1 MLRIFFDNTE
11 LSSDDIISFS
21 QTVKPFSN
29 RFKAGVTVCR
39 QFDLEI
45 IKGGKIKLG
54 YDDIGFYVATNEG
67 GENTADVGIDV
78 NGIYYSKDTILNKM
92 NIGIDSQ
99 GVYATD
105 ESTVEF
111 AIPETVRIYEDN
123 LLYATL
129 VVDSYDDKDKQRL
142 SLTLTDEMVRFNKT
156 LTYENKTIKQIL
168 NQICND
174 HGINLI
180 TQSFYMAEQVI
191 SWGSG
196 EVSERD
202 FIGYVAEVNGGYAY
216 INNEGNL
223 CIEPYSNVSK
233 GNIDLATCSDITVG
247 NHHKIGRVY
256 VELAEATQYYPEQ
269 SNLDTLYLDPNNIL
283 LSDSGSYTIQGIVKH
298 IHGVVNGFEF
308 YDITVEK
315 CPILPN
321 VRACQII
328 TIDKYP
334 TLVTIDWDFNL
345 SFFGGYELQLDSNL
359 QEETTVSDTAMLA
372 KLKKIKIQVDRE
384 IGQISQQI
392 FDVNKSMTT
401 VTKTADNASLV
412 ANSAKDTADSAS
424 TKADDAA
431 KKADSVNKK
440 ADEIAGNVNNLGQ
453 TVEALEGNVADN
465 SNKINDASNQGN
477 DNTIQIETLIT
488 RMSELIQTSDAIAL
502 TVSKIETASGDN
514 SKVLSSLQT
523 SFKVQ
528 ADGAYISQ
536 GKEGSYTKITDK
548 GMDIYAEGVR
558 AAYARIDGFYASDY
572 ITNGWHM
579 MTSNGNNS
587 FNFIRKDYK

>member
-21 QTVKPFSN
+21 QTVKPFQN

-54 YDDIGFYVATNEG
+54 DDDIGFYVATNEG
-67 GENTADVGIDV
+67 GENTVDVGIDV
-78 NGIYYSKDTILNKM
+78 NGIYYSKDTILNKI

-105 ESTVEF
+105 EPTVEF

-156 LTYENKTIKQIL
+156 LTYENKTVKQIL
-168 NQICND
+168 NQICAS

-180 TQSFYMAEQVI
+180 TQSFYMADQVI

-223 CIEPYSNVSK
+223 CIEPYSNLSK
-233 GNIDLATCSDITVG
+233 GNIDLVMCSDITVG
-247 NHHKIGRVY
+247 NHHKFGRVY
-256 VELAEATQYYPEQ
+256 VELAEATQYYPDK

-283 LSDSGSYTIQGIVKH
+283 LSDSGNYTIQGIVKH
-298 IHGVVNGFEF
+298 IQGVINGFEF
-308 YDITVEK
+308 YDVSVDK
-315 CPILPN
+315 CPILSN

-334 TLVTIDWDFNL
+334 TLVTIEWNYNL

-392 FDVNKSMTT
+392 TDVNKSMTT
-401 VTKTADNASLV
+401 VIK
-412 ANSAKDTADSAS
+412 
-424 TKADDAA
+424 KADDANT
-431 KKADSVNKK
+431 KTDN
-440 ADEIAGNVNNLGQ
+440 IAGTVENLGQ
-453 TVEALEGNVADN
+453 TVGTLEGNVADN
-465 SNKINDASNQGN
+465 SGKINDASNQGN
-477 DNTIQIETLIT
+477 NNAVQIETLIT
-488 RMSELIQTSDAIAL
+488 RMSELVQTSDAIAL

-558 AAYARIDGFYASDY
+558 AAYARVDGFYASDY

-579 MTSNGNNS
+579 MTSNSNNS

>member
-11 LSSDDIISFS
+11 LNSDDIISFS
-21 QTVKPFSN
+21 QTVKPFNNS
-29 RFKAGVTVCR
+29 FKAGVTVCR

-45 IKGGKIKLG
+45 LKGGKIKLG
-54 YDDIGFYVATNEG
+54 DDDIGFYVATNEG
-67 GENTADVGIDV
+67 GENTANVGIDV
-78 NGIYYSKDTILNKM
+78 NGIYYSKETILNKI

-105 ESTVEF
+105 EPQVEF
-111 AIPETVRIYEDN
+111 SLPEKVRIYEDN

-129 VVDSYDDKDKQRL
+129 VVDSCDDNDKRSI
-142 SLTLTDEMVRFNKT
+142 SLTLTDQMVRFNKT
-156 LTYENKTIKQIL
+156 LTYENKSVKQIL
-168 NQICND
+168 NQICAS

-180 TQSFYMAEQVI
+180 TQSFYMADQVI

-223 CIEPYSNVSK
+223 CIEPYSNLSK
-233 GNIDLATCSDITVG
+233 GNIDLVMCSDITVG
-247 NHHKIGRVY
+247 NHHKYGRVY
-256 VELAEATQYYPEQ
+256 VELAEATQYYPDK

-283 LSDSGSYTIQGIVKH
+283 LSDSGNYTIQGIVKH
-298 IHGVVNGFEF
+298 IQGVINGFEF
-308 YDITVEK
+308 YDVSVDK

-334 TLVTIDWDFNL
+334 TLVTIEWNYNL

-392 FDVNKSMTT
+392 TDVNEIMTT
-401 VTKTADNASLV
+401 VTK
-412 ANSAKDTADSAS
+412 
-424 TKADDAA
+424 KADDANT
-431 KKADSVNKK
+431 KADN
-440 ADEIAGNVNNLGQ
+440 IAGTVENLGQ
-453 TVEALEGNVADN
+453 AVGTLEGNVADN
-465 SNKINDASNQGN
+465 SGKINDASNQGN
-477 DNTIQIETLIT
+477 NNAVQIETLIT

-558 AAYARIDGFYASDY
+558 AAYARVDGFYASDY

>member
-1 MLRIFFDNTE
+1 MLRIFFDNIE

-21 QTVKPFSN
+21 QTVKPFNNS
-29 RFKAGVTVCR
+29 FKAGVTVCR

-45 IKGGKIKLG
+45 LKGGKIKLG
-54 YDDIGFYVATNEG
+54 EDDIGFYVATNEG

-78 NGIYYSKDTILNKM
+78 NGIYYSKDTILNKL
-92 NIGIDSQ
+92 NVGVDSQ

-105 ESTVEF
+105 EPQVEF
-111 AIPETVRIYEDN
+111 SLPEKVRIYEDN

-129 VVDSYDDKDKQRL
+129 VVDSFDDKDKQRL
-142 SLTLTDEMVRFNKT
+142 SLTLTDKMVRFNKT
-156 LTYENKTIKQIL
+156 LTYENKTVKQIL
-168 NQICND
+168 NQICNG

-247 NHHKIGRVY
+247 NHHKFGRVY

-283 LSDSGSYTIQGIVKH
+283 LSDSGNYTIQGIVKH
-298 IHGVVNGFEF
+298 IQGVINGFEF
-308 YDITVEK
+308 YDVSVDK

-334 TLVTIDWDFNL
+334 TLVTIEWNYNL

-392 FDVNKSMTT
+392 TDVNKSMAT
-401 VTKTADNASLV
+401 VSKKADNASLV
-412 ANSAKDTADSAS
+412 AGSAKETADSANAKADS
-424 TKADDAA
+424 ANTKADE
-431 KKADSVNKK
+431 V
-440 ADEIAGNVNNLGQ
+440 AGAVNNLGQ
-453 TVEALEGNVADN
+453 TVADN
-465 SNKINDASNQGN
+465 SGKINDASNQGN
-477 DNTIQIETLIT
+477 NNAVQIETLIT

-558 AAYARIDGFYASDY
+558 AAYARVDGFYASDY

-587 FNFIRKDYK
+587 FNFIRKDFK

>member
-21 QTVKPFSN
+21 QTVKPFQN

-54 YDDIGFYVATNEG
+54 DDDIGFYVATNEG
-67 GENTADVGIDV
+67 GENTVDVGIDV
-78 NGIYYSKDTILNKM
+78 NGIYYSKDTILNKI

-105 ESTVEF
+105 EPTVEF

-156 LTYENKTIKQIL
+156 LTYENKSVKQIL
-168 NQICND
+168 NQICNG

-180 TQSFYMAEQVI
+180 TQSFYMADQVI

-223 CIEPYSNVSK
+223 CIEPYSNLSK
-233 GNIDLATCSDITVG
+233 GNIDLVMCSDITVG
-247 NHHKIGRVY
+247 NHHKYGRVY
-256 VELAEATQYYPEQ
+256 VELAEATQYYPDK

-283 LSDSGSYTIQGIVKH
+283 LSDSGNYTIQGIVKH
-298 IHGVVNGFEF
+298 IQGVINGFEF
-308 YDITVEK
+308 YDVSVDK

-334 TLVTIDWDFNL
+334 TLVTIEWNYNL

-359 QEETTVSDTAMLA
+359 QEETTVNDTAMLA

-392 FDVNKSMTT
+392 TDVSKSMTT
-401 VTKTADNASLV
+401 VTKKADDAY
-412 ANSAKDTADSAS
+412 
-424 TKADDAA
+424 TKADDANT
-431 KKADSVNKK
+431 KADNIV
-440 ADEIAGNVNNLGQ
+440 GTVNNLGQ
-453 TVEALEGNVADN
+453 AVGTLEGNVADN
-465 SNKINDASNQGN
+465 SGKINDASNQGN
-477 DNTIQIETLIT
+477 NNAVQIETLIT

-579 MTSNGNNS
+579 MTSNSNNS

>member
-21 QTVKPFSN
+21 QTVKPFQN

-54 YDDIGFYVATNEG
+54 DDDIGFYVATNEG
-67 GENTADVGIDV
+67 GENTANVGIDV
-78 NGIYYSKDTILNKM
+78 NGIYYSKDTILNKI

-105 ESTVEF
+105 EPTVEF

-156 LTYENKTIKQIL
+156 LTYENKTVKQIL
-168 NQICND
+168 NQICAS

-180 TQSFYMAEQVI
+180 TQSFYMADQVI

-223 CIEPYSNVSK
+223 CIEPYSNLSK

-247 NHHKIGRVY
+247 NHHKYGRVY
-256 VELAEATQYYPEQ
+256 VELAEATQYYPDK

-283 LSDSGSYTIQGIVKH
+283 LSDSGNYTIQGIVKH
-298 IHGVVNGFEF
+298 IQGVINGFEF
-308 YDITVEK
+308 YDVSVDK

-334 TLVTIDWDFNL
+334 TLVTIEWNYNL

-392 FDVNKSMTT
+392 TDVNKSMTT
-401 VTKTADNASLV
+401 VTKKADDASLV

-424 TKADDAA
+424 TKADDANT
-431 KKADSVNKK
+431 KADN
-440 ADEIAGNVNNLGQ
+440 IAGTVENLGQ
-453 TVEALEGNVADN
+453 AVGTLEGNVADN
-465 SNKINDASNQGN
+465 SGKINDASNQGN
-477 DNTIQIETLIT
+477 NNAVQIETLIT

-548 GMDIYAEGVR
+548 GMDIYADGVR
-558 AAYARIDGFYASDY
+558 AAYARVDGFYASDY

>member
-11 LSSDDIISFS
+11 LNSDDIISLS
-21 QTVKPFSN
+21 QTVKPFNNS
-29 RFKAGVTVCR
+29 FKAGVTVCR

-45 IKGGKIKLG
+45 LKGGKIKLG
-54 YDDIGFYVATNEG
+54 TDIMGFYVATNES
-67 GENTADVGIDV
+67 GENTANVGTDV
-78 NGIYYSKDTILNKM
+78 NGIYYSKETVLNKL
-92 NIGIDSQ
+92 NVGIDSQ

-105 ESTVEF
+105 EPQVDFSL
-111 AIPETVRIYEDN
+111 PEKVRIYEDN

-129 VVDSYDDKDKQRL
+129 VVDSCDDKDKRSI

-156 LTYENKTIKQIL
+156 LTYENKTVKQII
-168 NQICND
+168 NQICVS
-174 HGINLI
+174 HGIELV
-180 TQSFYMAEQVI
+180 TQSFYMADQAI

-223 CIEPYSNVSK
+223 CIEPYSNISK
-233 GNIDLATCSDITVG
+233 GNIDLAKCSDITVG
-247 NHHKIGRVY
+247 NHHKFGRVY
-256 VELAEATQYYPEQ
+256 VELAEATQYYPDK

-283 LSDSGSYTIQGIVKH
+283 LSDSGNYTIQGIVKH
-298 IHGVVNGFEF
+298 IHGVINGFEF
-308 YDITVEK
+308 YDVSVEK

-334 TLVTIDWDFNL
+334 TLATIEWGYNL

-392 FDVNKSMTT
+392 TDVNKSMAT
-401 VTKTADNASLV
+401 VSKKADDASLV

-424 TKADDAA
+424 AKADD
-431 KKADSVNKK
+431 V
-440 ADEIAGNVNNLGQ
+440 AGAVNNLGQ
-453 TVEALEGNVADN
+453 TVADN
-465 SNKINDASNQGN
+465 SGKINDASNQGN
-477 DNTIQIETLIT
+477 NNAVQIETLIT

-558 AAYARIDGFYASDY
+558 AAYARVDGFYASDY

-587 FNFIRKDYK
+587 FNFIRKDFK

>member
-1 MLRIFFDNTE
+1 MLRIFFDNIE

-21 QTVKPFSN
+21 QTVKPFNNS
-29 RFKAGVTVCR
+29 FKAGVTVCR

-45 IKGGKIKLG
+45 LKGGKIKLG
-54 YDDIGFYVATNEG
+54 EDDIGFYVATNEG

-105 ESTVEF
+105 EPSVEF

-129 VVDSYDDKDKQRL
+129 VVDSFDDKDKQRL
-142 SLTLTDEMVRFNKT
+142 SLTLTDKMVRFNKT
-156 LTYENKTIKQIL
+156 LTYENKTVKQIL
-168 NQICND
+168 NQICNG

-247 NHHKIGRVY
+247 NHHKFGRVY
-256 VELAEATQYYPEQ
+256 VELAEATQYYPDK

-283 LSDSGSYTIQGIVKH
+283 LSDSGNYTIQGIVKH
-298 IHGVVNGFEF
+298 IHGVINGFEF
-308 YDITVEK
+308 YDVSVEK

-334 TLVTIDWDFNL
+334 TLATIEWGYNL

-392 FDVNKSMTT
+392 TDVNKSMAT
-401 VTKTADNASLV
+401 VSKKADNASLV
-412 ANSAKDTADSAS
+412 AGSAKETADSANAKADS
-424 TKADDAA
+424 ANTKADE
-431 KKADSVNKK
+431 V
-440 ADEIAGNVNNLGQ
+440 AGAVNNLGQ
-453 TVEALEGNVADN
+453 TVADN
-465 SNKINDASNQGN
+465 SGKINDASNQGN
-477 DNTIQIETLIT
+477 NNAVQIETLIT

>member
-21 QTVKPFSN
+21 QTVKPFQN

-54 YDDIGFYVATNEG
+54 DDDIGFYVATNEG
-67 GENTADVGIDV
+67 GENTVDVGIDV
-78 NGIYYSKDTILNKM
+78 NGIYYSKDTILNKI

-105 ESTVEF
+105 EPTVEF

-156 LTYENKTIKQIL
+156 LTYENKSVKQIL
-168 NQICND
+168 NQICAS

-180 TQSFYMAEQVI
+180 TQSFYMADQVI

-223 CIEPYSNVSK
+223 CIEPYSNLSK
-233 GNIDLATCSDITVG
+233 GNIDLVMCSDITVG
-247 NHHKIGRVY
+247 NHHKYGRVY
-256 VELAEATQYYPEQ
+256 VELAEATQYYPDK

-283 LSDSGSYTIQGIVKH
+283 LSDSGNYTIQGIVKH
-298 IHGVVNGFEF
+298 IQGVINGFEF
-308 YDITVEK
+308 YDVSVDK

-334 TLVTIDWDFNL
+334 TLVTIEWNYNL

-359 QEETTVSDTAMLA
+359 QEETTVNDTAMLA

-392 FDVNKSMTT
+392 TDVSKSMTT
-401 VTKTADNASLV
+401 VTKKADDAY
-412 ANSAKDTADSAS
+412 
-424 TKADDAA
+424 TKADDANT
-431 KKADSVNKK
+431 KADNIV
-440 ADEIAGNVNNLGQ
+440 GTVNNLGQ
-453 TVEALEGNVADN
+453 AVGTLEGNVADN
-465 SNKINDASNQGN
+465 SGKINDASNQGN
-477 DNTIQIETLIT
+477 DNAVQIETLIT

-579 MTSNGNNS
+579 MTSNSNNS

>member
-1 MLRIFFDNTE
+1 MLRIFFDNIE

-21 QTVKPFSN
+21 QTVKPFNNS
-29 RFKAGVTVCR
+29 FKAGVTVCR

-45 IKGGKIKLG
+45 LKGGKIKLG
-54 YDDIGFYVATNEG
+54 EDDIGFYVATNEG

-105 ESTVEF
+105 EPSVEF

-129 VVDSYDDKDKQRL
+129 VVDSCDDKDKRSI

-156 LTYENKTIKQIL
+156 LTYENNTVKQII
-168 NQICND
+168 NQICVS
-174 HGINLI
+174 HGIELV
-180 TQSFYMAEQVI
+180 TQSFYMADQAI

-233 GNIDLATCSDITVG
+233 GNIDLAKCSDITVG
-247 NHHKIGRVY
+247 NHHKFGRVY
-256 VELAEATQYYPEQ
+256 VELAEATQYYPDK

-283 LSDSGSYTIQGIVKH
+283 LSDSGNYTIQGIVKH
-298 IHGVVNGFEF
+298 IQGVINGFEF
-308 YDITVEK
+308 YDVSVDK
-315 CPILPN
+315 CPILSN

-334 TLVTIDWDFNL
+334 TLVTIEWNYNL

-392 FDVNKSMTT
+392 TDVNKSMAT
-401 VTKTADNASLV
+401 VSKKADNASLV
-412 ANSAKDTADSAS
+412 AGSAKETADSANAKADS
-424 TKADDAA
+424 ANTKADE
-431 KKADSVNKK
+431 V
-440 ADEIAGNVNNLGQ
+440 AGAVNNLGQ
-453 TVEALEGNVADN
+453 TVADN
-465 SNKINDASNQGN
+465 SGKINDASNQGN
-477 DNTIQIETLIT
+477 NNAVQIETLIT

-558 AAYARIDGFYASDY
+558 AAYARVDGFYASDY

>member
-11 LSSDDIISFS
+11 LNSDDIISFS
-21 QTVKPFSN
+21 QTVKPFQN

-54 YDDIGFYVATNEG
+54 DDDIGFYVATNEG
-67 GENTADVGIDV
+67 GENTVDVGIDV
-78 NGIYYSKDTILNKM
+78 NGIYYSKDTILNKI

-105 ESTVEF
+105 EPTVEF

-156 LTYENKTIKQIL
+156 LTYENKTVKQIL
-168 NQICND
+168 NQICAS

-180 TQSFYMAEQVI
+180 TQSFYMADQVI

-223 CIEPYSNVSK
+223 CIEPYSNLSK
-233 GNIDLATCSDITVG
+233 GNIDLVMCSDITVG
-247 NHHKIGRVY
+247 NHHKYGRVY
-256 VELAEATQYYPEQ
+256 VELAEATQYYPDK

-283 LSDSGSYTIQGIVKH
+283 LSDSGNYTIQGIVKH
-298 IHGVVNGFEF
+298 IQGVINGFEF
-308 YDITVEK
+308 YDVSVDK
-315 CPILPN
+315 CPILSN

-334 TLVTIDWDFNL
+334 TLVTIEWNYNL

-392 FDVNKSMTT
+392 TDVNKSMTT
-401 VTKTADNASLV
+401 VIK
-412 ANSAKDTADSAS
+412 
-424 TKADDAA
+424 KADDANT
-431 KKADSVNKK
+431 KTDN
-440 ADEIAGNVNNLGQ
+440 IAGTVENLGQ
-453 TVEALEGNVADN
+453 TVGTLEGNVADN
-465 SNKINDASNQGN
+465 SGKINDASNQGN
-477 DNTIQIETLIT
+477 NNAVQIETLIT

-558 AAYARIDGFYASDY
+558 AAYARVDGFYASDY

>member
-21 QTVKPFSN
+21 QTVKPFQN

-54 YDDIGFYVATNEG
+54 DDDIGFYVATNEG
-67 GENTADVGIDV
+67 GENTVDVGIDV
-78 NGIYYSKDTILNKM
+78 NGIYYSKDTILNKI

-105 ESTVEF
+105 EPTVEF

-156 LTYENKTIKQIL
+156 LTYENKTVKQIL
-168 NQICND
+168 NQICAS

-180 TQSFYMAEQVI
+180 TQSFYMADQVI

-223 CIEPYSNVSK
+223 CIEPYSNLSK
-233 GNIDLATCSDITVG
+233 GNIDLVMCSDITVG
-247 NHHKIGRVY
+247 NHHKYGRVY
-256 VELAEATQYYPEQ
+256 VELAEATQYYPDK

-283 LSDSGSYTIQGIVKH
+283 LSDSGNYTIQGIVKH
-298 IHGVVNGFEF
+298 IQGVINGFEF
-308 YDITVEK
+308 YDVSVDK

-334 TLVTIDWDFNL
+334 TLVTIEWNYNL

-392 FDVNKSMTT
+392 TDVNKSMRT
-401 VTKTADNASLV
+401 VTKKADDASLV

-424 TKADDAA
+424 TKADDANT
-431 KKADSVNKK
+431 KADN
-440 ADEIAGNVNNLGQ
+440 IAGTVENLGQ
-453 TVEALEGNVADN
+453 AVGTLEGNVADN
-465 SNKINDASNQGN
+465 SGKINDASNQGN
-477 DNTIQIETLIT
+477 NNAVQIETLIT

-558 AAYARIDGFYASDY
+558 AAYARVDGFYASDY

>member
-1 MLRIFFDNTE
+1 MLRIFFDNIE

-21 QTVKPFSN
+21 QTVKPFNNS
-29 RFKAGVTVCR
+29 FKAGVTVCR

-45 IKGGKIKLG
+45 LKGGKIKLG
-54 YDDIGFYVATNEG
+54 EDDIGFYVATNEG

-105 ESTVEF
+105 EPSVEF

-129 VVDSYDDKDKQRL
+129 VVDSFDDKDKQRL
-142 SLTLTDEMVRFNKT
+142 SLTLTDKMVRFNKT
-156 LTYENKTIKQIL
+156 LTYENKTVKQIL
-168 NQICND
+168 NQICNG

-247 NHHKIGRVY
+247 NHHKFGRVY
-256 VELAEATQYYPEQ
+256 VELAEATQYYPDK

-283 LSDSGSYTIQGIVKH
+283 LSDSGNYTIQGIVKH
-298 IHGVVNGFEF
+298 IHGVINGFEF
-308 YDITVEK
+308 YDVSVEK

-334 TLVTIDWDFNL
+334 TLATIEWGYNL

-392 FDVNKSMTT
+392 TDVNKSMAT
-401 VTKTADNASLV
+401 VSKKADNASLV
-412 ANSAKDTADSAS
+412 AGSAKETADSANAKADS
-424 TKADDAA
+424 ANTKADE
-431 KKADSVNKK
+431 V
-440 ADEIAGNVNNLGQ
+440 AGAVNNLGQ
-453 TVEALEGNVADN
+453 TVADN
-465 SNKINDASNQGN
+465 SGKINDASNQGN
-477 DNTIQIETLIT
+477 NNAVQIETLIT

-558 AAYARIDGFYASDY
+558 AAYARVDGFYASDY

>member
-1 MLRIFFDNTE
+1 MLRIFFDNIE

-21 QTVKPFSN
+21 QTVKPFNNS
-29 RFKAGVTVCR
+29 FKAGVTVCR

-45 IKGGKIKLG
+45 LKGGKIKLG
-54 YDDIGFYVATNEG
+54 EDDIGFYVATNEG

-105 ESTVEF
+105 EPSVEF

-129 VVDSYDDKDKQRL
+129 VVDSCDDKDKRSI

-156 LTYENKTIKQIL
+156 LTYENNTVKQII
-168 NQICND
+168 NQICVS
-174 HGINLI
+174 HGIELV
-180 TQSFYMAEQVI
+180 TQSFYMADQAI

-233 GNIDLATCSDITVG
+233 GNIDLAKCSDITVG
-247 NHHKIGRVY
+247 NHHKFGRVY
-256 VELAEATQYYPEQ
+256 VELAEATQYYPDK

-283 LSDSGSYTIQGIVKH
+283 LSDSGNYTIQGIVKH
-298 IHGVVNGFEF
+298 IHGVINGFEF
-308 YDITVEK
+308 YDVSVEK

-334 TLVTIDWDFNL
+334 TLATIEWGYNL

-392 FDVNKSMTT
+392 TDVNKSMAT
-401 VTKTADNASLV
+401 VSKKADNASLV
-412 ANSAKDTADSAS
+412 AGSAKETADSANAKADS
-424 TKADDAA
+424 ANTKADE
-431 KKADSVNKK
+431 V
-440 ADEIAGNVNNLGQ
+440 AGAVNNLGQ
-453 TVEALEGNVADN
+453 TVADN
-465 SNKINDASNQGN
+465 SGKINDASNQGN
-477 DNTIQIETLIT
+477 NNAVQIETLIT

-558 AAYARIDGFYASDY
+558 AAYARVDGFYASDY

>member
-11 LSSDDIISFS
+11 LNSDDIISFS
-21 QTVKPFSN
+21 QTVKPFNNS
-29 RFKAGVTVCR
+29 FKAGVTVCR

-45 IKGGKIKLG
+45 LKGGKIKLG
-54 YDDIGFYVATNEG
+54 EDDIGFYAATNEG
-67 GENTADVGIDV
+67 GENTANVGIDV
-78 NGIYYSKDTILNKM
+78 NGIYYSKETIINKI

-105 ESTVEF
+105 EPQVEF
-111 AIPETVRIYEDN
+111 SLPEKVRIYEDN

-129 VVDSYDDKDKQRL
+129 VVDSCDDNDKRSI
-142 SLTLTDEMVRFNKT
+142 SLTLTDQMVRFNKT
-156 LTYENKTIKQIL
+156 LTYENKTVKQIL
-168 NQICND
+168 NQICVS
-174 HGINLI
+174 HGIELV
-180 TQSFYMAEQVI
+180 TQSFYMADQTI

-233 GNIDLATCSDITVG
+233 GNIDLAKCSDITVG
-247 NHHKIGRVY
+247 NHHKFGRVY
-256 VELAEATQYYPEQ
+256 VELAEATQYYPDK

-283 LSDSGSYTIQGIVKH
+283 LSDSGNYTIQEIIKH
-298 IHGVVNGFEF
+298 IHGVINGFEF
-308 YDITVEK
+308 YDVSVEK
-315 CPILPN
+315 CPILPGI
-321 VRACQII
+321 RACQLI

-334 TLVTIDWDFNL
+334 TLVTIEWDYNL

-392 FDVNKSMTT
+392 TDVNKSMAT
-401 VTKTADNASLV
+401 VSKKADNASLV
-412 ANSAKDTADSAS
+412 AGSAKDTADSANAKADS
-424 TKADDAA
+424 ANTKADE
-431 KKADSVNKK
+431 V
-440 ADEIAGNVNNLGQ
+440 AGVVNNLGQ
-453 TVEALEGNVADN
+453 TVADN
-465 SNKINDASNQGN
+465 SGKINDASNQGN
-477 DNTIQIETLIT
+477 NNAVQIETLIT

-558 AAYARIDGFYASDY
+558 AAYARVDGFYASDY

-587 FNFIRKDYK
+587 FNFIRKDFK

>member
-21 QTVKPFSN
+21 QTVKPFNNS
-29 RFKAGVTVCR
+29 FKAGVTVCR
-39 QFDLEI
+39 QFDIEI
-45 IKGGKIKLG
+45 LKGGKIKLG
-54 YDDIGFYVATNEG
+54 EDDIGFYAATNEG
-67 GENTADVGIDV
+67 GENTANVGIDV
-78 NGIYYSKDTILNKM
+78 NGIYYSKETILNKI

-105 ESTVEF
+105 EPQVEF
-111 AIPETVRIYEDN
+111 SLPEKVRIYEDN

-129 VVDSYDDKDKQRL
+129 VVDSCDDNDKRSI
-142 SLTLTDEMVRFNKT
+142 SLTLTDQMVRFNKT
-156 LTYENKTIKQIL
+156 LTYENKSVKQIL
-168 NQICND
+168 NQICAS

-180 TQSFYMAEQVI
+180 TQSFYMADQVI

-223 CIEPYSNVSK
+223 CIEPYSNLSK

-247 NHHKIGRVY
+247 NHHKFGRVY
-256 VELAEATQYYPEQ
+256 VELAEATQYYPDK

-283 LSDSGSYTIQGIVKH
+283 LSDSGNYTIQGIVKH
-298 IHGVVNGFEF
+298 IQGVINGFEF
-308 YDITVEK
+308 YDVSVDK

-334 TLVTIDWDFNL
+334 TLVTIEWNYNL

-359 QEETTVSDTAMLA
+359 QEETTVNDAAMLA

-392 FDVNKSMTT
+392 TDVNKSMTT
-401 VTKTADNASLV
+401 VTKKADDAY
-412 ANSAKDTADSAS
+412 
-424 TKADDAA
+424 TKADDANT
-431 KKADSVNKK
+431 KADN
-440 ADEIAGNVNNLGQ
+440 IAGTVENLGQ
-453 TVEALEGNVADN
+453 AVGTLEGNVADN
-465 SNKINDASNQGN
+465 SGKINDASNQGN
-477 DNTIQIETLIT
+477 NNAVQIETLIT

-528 ADGAYISQ
+528 AEGVYISQ

-558 AAYARIDGFYASDY
+558 AAYARVDGFYASDY

>member
-21 QTVKPFSN
+21 QTVKPFQN

-54 YDDIGFYVATNEG
+54 DDDIGFYVATNEG
-67 GENTADVGIDV
+67 GENTVDVGIDV
-78 NGIYYSKDTILNKM
+78 NGIYYSKDTILNKI

-105 ESTVEF
+105 EPTVEF

-156 LTYENKTIKQIL
+156 LTYENKTVKQIL
-168 NQICND
+168 NQICAS

-180 TQSFYMAEQVI
+180 TQSFYMADQVI

-223 CIEPYSNVSK
+223 CIEPYSNLSK

-247 NHHKIGRVY
+247 NHHKFGRVY
-256 VELAEATQYYPEQ
+256 VELAEATQYYPDK

-283 LSDSGSYTIQGIVKH
+283 LSDSGNYTIQGIVKH
-298 IHGVVNGFEF
+298 IQGVINGFEF
-308 YDITVEK
+308 YDVSVDK
-315 CPILPN
+315 CPILSN

-334 TLVTIDWDFNL
+334 TLVTIEWNYNL

-392 FDVNKSMTT
+392 TDVSKSMTT
-401 VTKTADNASLV
+401 VIKKADDASLV

-424 TKADDAA
+424 TKADDANT
-431 KKADSVNKK
+431 KADN
-440 ADEIAGNVNNLGQ
+440 IAGTVENLGQ
-453 TVEALEGNVADN
+453 TVGTLEGNVADN
-465 SNKINDASNQGN
+465 SGKINDASNQGN
-477 DNTIQIETLIT
+477 NNAVQIETLIT
-488 RMSELIQTSDAIAL
+488 RMSELVQTSDAIAL

-558 AAYARIDGFYASDY
+558 AAYARVDGFYASDY

>member
-1 MLRIFFDNTE
+1 MLRIFFDNIE

-21 QTVKPFSN
+21 QTVKPFNNS
-29 RFKAGVTVCR
+29 FKAGVTVCR

-45 IKGGKIKLG
+45 LKGGKIKLG
-54 YDDIGFYVATNEG
+54 EDDIGFYVATNEG

-105 ESTVEF
+105 EPSVEF

-129 VVDSYDDKDKQRL
+129 VVDSFDDKDKQRL
-142 SLTLTDEMVRFNKT
+142 SLTLTDKMVRFNKT
-156 LTYENKTIKQIL
+156 LTYENKTVKQIL
-168 NQICND
+168 NQICNG

-247 NHHKIGRVY
+247 NHHKFGRVY
-256 VELAEATQYYPEQ
+256 VELAEATQYYPDK

-283 LSDSGSYTIQGIVKH
+283 LSDSGNYTIQGIVKH
-298 IHGVVNGFEF
+298 IHGVINGFEF
-308 YDITVEK
+308 YDVSVEK

-334 TLVTIDWDFNL
+334 TLATIEWGYNL

-392 FDVNKSMTT
+392 TDVNKSMAT
-401 VTKTADNASLV
+401 VSKKADNASLV
-412 ANSAKDTADSAS
+412 AGSAKETADSANAKADS
-424 TKADDAA
+424 ANTKADE
-431 KKADSVNKK
+431 V
-440 ADEIAGNVNNLGQ
+440 AGAVNNLGQ
-453 TVEALEGNVADN
+453 TVADN
-465 SNKINDASNQGN
+465 SGKINDASNQGN
-477 DNTIQIETLIT
+477 NNAVQIETLIT

-587 FNFIRKDYK
+587 FNFIRKDFK

>member
-11 LSSDDIISFS
+11 LNSDDIISFS
-21 QTVKPFSN
+21 QTVKPFQN

-45 IKGGKIKLG
+45 LKGGKIKLG
-54 YDDIGFYVATNEG
+54 DDDIGFYVATNEG
-67 GENTADVGIDV
+67 GENTANVGIDV
-78 NGIYYSKDTILNKM
+78 NGIYYSKDTILNKI

-105 ESTVEF
+105 EPTVEF

-156 LTYENKTIKQIL
+156 LTYENKTVKQIL
-168 NQICND
+168 NQICAS

-180 TQSFYMAEQVI
+180 TQSFYMADQVI

-223 CIEPYSNVSK
+223 CIEPYSNLSK
-233 GNIDLATCSDITVG
+233 GNIDLVMCSDITVG
-247 NHHKIGRVY
+247 NHHKFGRVY
-256 VELAEATQYYPEQ
+256 VELAEATQYYPDK

-283 LSDSGSYTIQGIVKH
+283 LSDSGNYTIQGIVKH
-298 IHGVVNGFEF
+298 IQGVINGFEF
-308 YDITVEK
+308 YDVSVDK

-328 TIDKYP
+328 TIDKYQ
-334 TLVTIDWDFNL
+334 TLVTIEWNYNL

-359 QEETTVSDTAMLA
+359 QEETTVNDTAMLA

-392 FDVNKSMTT
+392 TDVNKSMTT
-401 VTKTADNASLV
+401 VIKKADDVSLV

-424 TKADDAA
+424 TKADDAYT
-431 KKADSVNKK
+431 KADDANTK
-440 ADEIAGNVNNLGQ
+440 ADNIVGTVNNLDQAVG
-453 TVEALEGNVADN
+453 TLEGNVADN
-465 SNKINDASNQGN
+465 SGKINDASNQGN
-477 DNTIQIETLIT
+477 DNAVQIETLIT

-558 AAYARIDGFYASDY
+558 AAYARVDGFYASDY